1 MEELESWSGLD
12 AIDIQIIQHL
22 SDDGRKPFTEIAD
35 ALGVNERTVRM
46 RVEKLRVAGVLH
58 IVGVVNPIQVGLKIQ
73 AIVQIAV
80 APGALDA
87 VIETIQAIDQ
97 VRFMVVTSGEYQ
109 LLTQVRVRSHEELT
123 DFLMKKLNPIEGI
136 AKTNVI
142 IEMKVLKNT
151 YKIFVGDNGS

>member
-1 MEELESWSGLD
+1 MDEQENWSGLD

-46 RVEKLRVAGVLH
+46 RVEKLRASGVLN

-73 AIVQIAV
+73 AIIQIAV
-80 APGALDA
+80 EPDALDA
-87 VIETIQAIDQ
+87 VIESLDAIDQ

-109 LLTQVRVRSHEELT
+109 LLIQVRTKSHEELT
-123 DFLMKKLNPIEGI
+123 DFLMKKLNPIKAI
-136 AKTNVI
+136 RKTNVI
-142 IEMKVLKNT
+142 IEMKLLKNT
-151 YKIFVGDNGS
+151 YKLFPEENK